1 MKRIKVLL
9 GVAITF
15 LLTTN
20 VVAQE
25 RLQVR
30 NYILERI
37 REESQLSQEE
47 FNRIRDEAQKAIIQ
61 NQGEFRNRLKEKGE
75 SVLQLREKSLQQ
87 LRERLKNIKDEKKR
101 EIIGRIY
108 FRIQSLNDKLCVHF
122 LTVLEK
128 LELMLER
135 IESRAAKAKMK
146 DLNTAAVEETINIA
160 REKITSVKNEIAL
173 QVEKVY
179 SFEFSN
185 NQEVKIKIGEIRKT
199 FHQDMVGLREKV
211 KEAFQLVREAAV
223 KLAQIAGV
231 DEIKIEKEQ

>member
-9 GVAITF
+9 GIAITF

-87 LRERLKNIKDEKKR
+87 LRERLKNVKDEKKR

-108 FRIQSLNDKLCVHF
+108 FRIQSLNDKLCAHF
-122 LTVLEK
+122 LAVLEK

-146 DLNTAAVEETINIA
+146 DLNTAAVEEAINIA

-223 KLAQIAGV
+223 KLAQIPGV